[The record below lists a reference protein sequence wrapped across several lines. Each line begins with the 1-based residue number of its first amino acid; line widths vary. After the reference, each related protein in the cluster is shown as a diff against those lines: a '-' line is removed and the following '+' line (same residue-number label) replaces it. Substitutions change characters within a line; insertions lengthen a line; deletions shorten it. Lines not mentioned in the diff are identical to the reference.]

1 MLPAPYPGQ
10 MADVFTLLA
19 DPTRRAILRRLL
31 AGAAVASEIADAAGV
46 TAPTVSKHLAALAEA
61 GLVVSRDEGRTRV
74 FEVRVAPLEEVD
86 AWLQPFFG
94 AEDGSS
100 AVGADAG
107 STIFAAWA
115 GVEGTGERVGRAA
128 ADAAHSART
137 ALEAAQEKI
146 QGAQKRVAEK
156 LPRWSRE
163 R

>member
-1 MLPAPYPGQ
+1 
-10 MADVFTLLA
+10 MADVFALLA

-31 AGAAVASEIADAAGV
+31 TGPAVATEVADAVGV
-46 TAPTVSKHLAALAEA
+46 TAPTASKHLAALAEA

-74 FEVRVAPLEEVD
+74 FELRVAPLEEVE

-94 AEDGSS
+94 AEDGAA

-128 ADAAHSART
+128 ADAAHTART
-137 ALEAAQEKI
+137 ALEAAQEKL
-146 QGAQKRVAEK
+146 QGAQKRVAER
-156 LPRWSRE
+156 LPRRSRE